1 MISVKIF
8 NITAEYKRLSLTNTN
23 TDHVQQKGES
33 NLKSFPFL
41 VAKQD
46 VCFAVPAQHT
56 AAALKIW
63 NYLKFNQPLKKSDII
78 IGLGSHDPRLAK
90 EAARLWLDGW
100 AETLMFSGKSGNLTK
115 GKWDK
120 PEAEIFY
127 DIAISMGVPPT
138 SILLETDST
147 NTGENFKFCY
157 EKLKQL
163 KIVPKRIIVV
173 QKPHMGRRTFATFKK
188 QWPQEANDTEVIVTS
203 QNISL
208 LRYPSDYVGDLT
220 LGRYHCY
227 CRVFT
232 KNADLCCFRVSDTPR
247 NSRFCYKSVHLFKKH
262 WVL

>member
-1 MISVKIF
+1 MTI
-8 NITAEYKRLSLTNTN
+8 NLSAASLETNR
-23 TDHVQQKGES
+23 
-33 NLKSFPFL
+33 
-41 VAKQD
+41 
-46 VCFAVPAQHT
+46 
-56 AAALKIW
+56 
-63 NYLKFNQPLKKSDII
+63 DII
-78 IGLGSHDPRLAK
+78 IGLGSHDPRVAE
-90 EAARLWLDGW
+90 EAARLFLDGW

-127 DIAISMGVPPT
+127 DIAVSMGVPPT

-208 LRYPSDYVGDLT
+208 LRYPSDCVGDLKDVIT
-220 LGRYHCY
+220 VTVGYLQRMQIYAALGYQIPQEIPDS
-227 CRVFT
+227 VT
-232 KNADLCCFRVSDTPR
+232 KAYIYL
-247 NSRFCYKSVHLFKKH
+247 KKH